1 MSEPIPIRRDKPPPH
16 DLDALTEISD
26 AVESGLGLPEVVRAA
41 ARALEASL
49 VLIDRSSAV
58 LAVAARSTAD
68 ERALT
73 SDVEGVVTHDLRVG
87 DTVVGRLRLRRRSGE
102 PPAALLRVVTTL
114 IASEVE
120 RVRAPER
127 ATEAAQAAFLTTV
140 LRRELTDRAEIVAGA
155 TELGIDVAP
164 GSALIVV
171 RTHHY
176 APADEDW
183 RGRVLAA
190 AERAARASAPGS
202 LAAVVDTLGDGTGHV
217 VVLLPATT
225 DAEVRRVADAVARE
239 LRSSLHGFTFAVGH
253 SRLAADPVDLYRAGN
268 EALLAANVAEA
279 GDGEAVLAFE
289 ETGAYRLLLPAMS
302 EDPAELQRF
311 YAETVEPLVDL
322 RRAVRDRPRADAR
335 DLPRRRRERRR
346 HRVAPVHAPPHDPL
360 PARARARPD
369 RARRVIHRRPREA
382 RPRPEGDARARHRRP
397 ARPGDRARRRGRP
410 RAARAARPLRGA
422 QRDIARHGM
431 ARWAGPPQVVPG
443 SRKRTRVPTGASSSQ
458 IAPPCASTIAREI
471 ARPSPA
477 PGVWRAASPRKNGLE
492 DAVALV
498 GRRSPVA
505 GVGDLDLDAAVDVL
519 GADGDAAV
527 GRRVADRVLDQVEEH
542 ALELLVVAVR
552 GAERRAAARPHRDR
566 AGVGRRA
573 HRLDGS
579 SARGLDARRA
589 PSSTRAPAPP
599 AG

>member
-1 MSEPIPIRRDKPPPH
+1 MPEPIPIRRDRPPPQ

-41 ARALEASL
+41 ARALDASL
-49 VLIDRSSAV
+49 VLIDHSSAV

-68 ERALT
+68 ERMLM
-73 SDVEGVVTHDLRVG
+73 SDAEGVVAHDLRVG

-127 ATEAAQAAFLTTV
+127 ATEAAQAGFLTAV
-140 LRRELTDRAEIVAGA
+140 LRREVTDRGDIVAHA
-155 TELGIDVAP
+155 AELGIDVAP

-202 LAAVVDTLGDGTGHV
+202 LAAVVDPLGDGAGHV
-217 VVLLPATT
+217 VVLLPATS
-225 DAEVRRVADAVARE
+225 DAEVRRVAEAVARE

-279 GDGEAVLAFE
+279 GEADTVLAFE

-311 YAETVEPLVDL
+311 YAETVEPLVTYDEQYETDL
-322 RRAVRDRPRADAR
+322 VQTLETFLDADANVAGTASRLFTHRHTIRYRLERVRDLTGLDVSSTDGREKLGLGLKAMRVLGIAAPRGPASELGAEAGR
-335 DLPRRRRERRR
+335 VRRE
-346 HRVAPVHAPPHDPL
+346 P
-360 PARARARPD
+360 
-369 RARRVIHRRPREA
+369 
-382 RPRPEGDARARHRRP
+382 
-397 ARPGDRARRRGRP
+397 
-410 RAARAARPLRGA
+410 
-422 QRDIARHGM
+422 
-431 ARWAGPPQVVPG
+431 
-443 SRKRTRVPTGASSSQ
+443 
-458 IAPPCASTIAREI
+458 
-471 ARPSPA
+471 
-477 PGVWRAASPRKNGLE
+477 
-492 DAVALV
+492 
-498 GRRSPVA
+498 
-505 GVGDLDLDAAVDVL
+505 
-519 GADGDAAV
+519 
-527 GRRVADRVLDQVEEH
+527 
-542 ALELLVVAVR
+542 
-552 GAERRAAARPHRDR
+552 RDR
-566 AGVGRRA
+566 
-573 HRLDGS
+573 
-579 SARGLDARRA
+579 
-589 PSSTRAPAPP
+589 
-599 AG
+599 